1 MNKNN
6 LIGPSVL
13 RFLYFSQL
21 KSNSGKG
28 RQWHL
33 FICPN
38 LCHAKCRSCG
48 SLTWQ
53 CNWWR
58 TVWGLKSRNI
68 GYVLLAVCLATTRV
82 LAHMECMT
90 RSVVAYSW
98 TCHRCVQGKR
108 PFNVHTSQ
116 LRWLIME
123 IIGLWFKV
131 EKPEVLRKPFVL
143 SNWISLP
150 WLKIILVLNNHIL
163 FNECVWSPSLMKYY
177 SLFLA
182 RSDYVLRNEIPFWYE
197 ITMILSMY

>member
-68 GYVLLAVCLATTRV
+68 GYVLLAVCLATTIV

-143 SNWISLP
+143 SNWIFLT
-150 WLKIILVLNNHIL
+150 LIENNSR
-163 FNECVWSPSLMKYY
+163 FE
-177 SLFLA
+177 
-182 RSDYVLRNEIPFWYE
+182 
-197 ITMILSMY
+197 